1 MFQSPVLTV
10 LAANALW
17 LIVCSLW
24 AILCFGQAAKDVK
37 DFLTQQRVQQAMPE
51 FFAAMRKDAGVQ
63 VLDAKY
69 RVDVAGSVDPTKAE

>member
-24 AILCFGQAAKDVK
+24 AILCFGQAAKD
-37 DFLTQQRVQQAMPE
+37 RA
-51 FFAAMRKDAGVQ
+51 
-63 VLDAKY
+63 
-69 RVDVAGSVDPTKAE
+69 AGSGFQKRIGPADVD